1 MHRQRTQFSRRV
13 NRVFT
18 HRADRVA
25 KAVER
30 RGIRATYELHDRV
43 LSNRKSRAAVRG
55 RPSRSSTT
63 CSGGSSPT
71 SRRSGFSVA
80 SFDELFPDDEHW
92 SELEAMRDRFVAET
106 EADLAKGGEHVRVR
120 AGKEFVVRLHSYGAE
135 LGLDDP
141 WFRAVASRRLL
152 DIANAYLEMWS
163 KLEYVDV
170 WYSVP
175 QPAEARA
182 HLVAALASRLQRQAP
197 AEGRSSTSSTST
209 STMGPFQYV
218 PGSQPGGPYAD
229 AWPWEP
235 LGTELPDGGGARGPH
250 PGLVDPRVHRSE
262 GDAHLLQHGGL
273 PSRRLLDDEPARARD
288 GHLLVSRL
296 ARLADGAEL
305 RLRGRRSTSSTSRRG
320 SRSPDGSRTTPRT
333 REQIRVPLTSVLE

>member
-30 RGIRATYELHDRV
+30 RGIRATYELHDRL
-43 LSNRKSRAAVRG
+43 LSNRKSRALYEEN
-55 RPSRSSTT
+55 RPQLDELQNRIL
-63 CSGGSSPT
+63 GDVEAN
-71 SRRSGFSVA
+71 GFATA
-80 SFDELFPDDEHW
+80 SFGELFPDESAWRDV
-92 SELEAMRDRFVAET
+92 EAMRDRFVTET

-141 WFRAVASRRLL
+141 WFRAVASHRLL
-152 DIANAYLEMWS
+152 DIANVYLEMWS

-175 QPAEARA
+175 QPAEAERISSQRWHRDYNDK
-182 HLVAALASRLQRQAP
+182 HLLKVFLYLVDVDDA
-197 AEGRSSTSSTST
+197 
-209 STMGPFQYV
+209 MGPFQYV

-235 LGTELPDGGGARGPH
+235 LGQNYPTEHELEALVPSSAIRAVTAPKGTLIFCNTAGFHRGGFSTT
-250 PGLVDPRVHRSE
+250 DPRVLATATYSSPASLASLTVRSYE
-262 GDAHLLQHGGL
+262 LAGSLEAQDA
-273 PSRRLLDDEPARARD
+273 PTRYA
-288 GHLLVSRL
+288 
-296 ARLADGAEL
+296 
-305 RLRGRRSTSSTSRRG
+305 TS
-320 SRSPDGSRTTPRT
+320 
-333 REQIRVPLTSVLE
+333 